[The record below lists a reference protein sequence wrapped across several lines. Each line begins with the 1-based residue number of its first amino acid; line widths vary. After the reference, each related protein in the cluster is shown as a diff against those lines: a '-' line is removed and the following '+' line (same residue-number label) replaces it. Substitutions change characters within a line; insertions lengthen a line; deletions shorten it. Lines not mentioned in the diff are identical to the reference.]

1 MQYNRPIDSH
11 GFQFISTASDH
22 ENFGIGNLVA
32 DLTIAI
38 SMESLGAGLMGR
50 QGIGSGGRPLLGM
63 IPGVMPSSF
72 VQGSGKSAL
81 ESMVHDAYPR
91 VHAPRPSDM
100 YVGGMYQKNKPW
112 ANRPVT
118 RPRRFL
124 SPSTWFIGSSESRF
138 LKEVNKAGTA
148 SQSASFIG
156 DATRMGFGLGLRSLS
171 SAWIVN
177 DLFSMGFA
185 AASGAIQGMTTF
197 SYERRNRET
206 PADSDLGEG
215 FAQTRASHTQRQ
227 TAMAAI
233 HNSQMNTRSAMG
245 NEATFM
251 HV

>member
-50 QGIGSGGRPLLGM
+50 QGIGTGGRPLLGM
-63 IPGVMPSSF
+63 IPGIMPSNF
-72 VQGSGKSAL
+72 AQGSGRSAL
-81 ESMVHDAYPR
+81 ESIKVEGRSRPPR
-91 VHAPRPSDM
+91 VAPTHYSHQSPGAGASSPRYP
-100 YVGGMYQKNKPW
+100 GEPAAPW
-112 ANRPVT
+112 ANVKNERQLLRKYNQT
-118 RPRRFL
+118 AGHSRWGEL
-124 SPSTWFIGSSESRF
+124 SGG
-138 LKEVNKAGTA
+138 V
-148 SQSASFIG
+148 G
-156 DATRMGFGLGLRSLS
+156 DLTRMGFGLGLRSLS

>member
-32 DLTIAI
+32 DLTIAT
-38 SMESLGAGLMGR
+38 SMESLGAGFMGR
-50 QGIGSGGRPLLGM
+50 QGIGTGGRPLLGM

-72 VQGSGKSAL
+72 VQASGKSAL
-81 ESMVHDAYPR
+81 ESVMAPKIMYGGHMEGGAVRHDPWKGTG
-91 VHAPRPSDM
+91 V
-100 YVGGMYQKNKPW
+100 KNE
-112 ANRPVT
+112 RQ
-118 RPRRFL
+118 
-124 SPSTWFIGSSESRF
+124 F
-138 LKEVNKAGTA
+138 LKAYNDPRKMHMLGAVPSGQHGVRNAM
-148 SQSASFIG
+148 SVG
-156 DATRMGFGLGLRSLS
+156 DVTRMGFGLGLRSLS

>member
-72 VQGSGKSAL
+72 VQGAGKSAL
-81 ESMVHDAYPR
+81 ESV
-91 VHAPRPSDM
+91 
-100 YVGGMYQKNKPW
+100 VGGRQAALALEIETMGAGSSGRQHQAAPW
-112 ANRPVT
+112 ANVKNERQLLRAYNKTAGYGVT
-118 RPRRFL
+118 YAKGPT
-124 SPSTWFIGSSESRF
+124 TW
-138 LKEVNKAGTA
+138 KEFGRGVT
-148 SQSASFIG
+148 G
-156 DATRMGFGLGLRSLS
+156 DLTRMGFGLGLRSLS
-171 SAWIVN
+171 SAWIIN

-185 AASGAIQGMTTF
+185 AASGAVQGMSSF

-206 PADSDLGEG
+206 PAELDLGEG

-233 HNSQMNTRSAMG
+233 HNSQMNTRAAMG